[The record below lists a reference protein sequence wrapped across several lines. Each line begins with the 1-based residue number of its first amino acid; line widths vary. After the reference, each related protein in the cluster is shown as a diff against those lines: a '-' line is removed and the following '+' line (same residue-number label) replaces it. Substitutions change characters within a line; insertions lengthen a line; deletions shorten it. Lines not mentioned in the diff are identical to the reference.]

1 MCGDVGKV
9 AVHDLM
15 RKYGADTTVEASE
28 KVGRCS
34 RCWGEDIIISEISYV
49 GNSEFPMYISQT
61 PKVNKDYSAKKS
73 PALWKEVAGVIS
85 LFV

>member
-28 KVGRCS
+28 KAARCS
-34 RCWGEDIIISEISYV
+34 RCRGKNIISTHIIYV
-49 GNSEFPMYISQT
+49 GNSKVAMYNSHT
-61 PKVNKDYSAKKS
+61 PEDNKVY
-73 PALWKEVAGVIS
+73 
-85 LFV
+85 